1 MDVSVTEVN
10 LNNVSFDSSFEWD
23 CHLVTHCKVLMQ
35 LFLEEN
41 ASVQWSRGQ
50 HPVAFRFQ
58 IVGAS
63 C

>member
-23 CHLVTHCKVLMQ
+23 CHLATHCSVLMQ

-41 ASVQWSRGQ
+41 ASVQWS
-50 HPVAFRFQ
+50 
-58 IVGAS
+58 
-63 C
+63 